1 MGITN
6 SCIILA
12 NSTSPLT
19 IAPDAT
25 LGFTNTGKLIANKG
39 SVLNVAGLFNNFS
52 GTTLMGGTYSVAGTL
67 EFQNA
72 NIATNVLTQVPS
84 EFFPSS
90 RFR

>member
-1 MGITN
+1 
-6 SCIILA
+6 
-12 NSTSPLT
+12 
-19 IAPDAT
+19 
-25 LGFTNTGKLIANKG
+25 LIANKG
-39 SVLNVAGLFNNFS
+39 SVLNIAGLFNNFS

-72 NIATNVLTQVPS
+72 NIAANVLTQVPS